1 MIQPGKY
8 DIVIQQNADFDLS
21 FKLEDS
27 SSDPFDLT
35 DATVESEVWTA
46 GKASKLVDFT
56 VTIDDAAN
64 GEFTLSLTETQ
75 TAGLTAGTAY
85 YDVRITTGTS
95 TYYWVRGIVTIQTGY
110 TE

>member
-1 MIQPGKY
+1 MIQPGQH

-21 FKLEDS
+21 FQLEDS

-35 DATVESEVWTA
+35 GATVESEVWTA

-56 VTIDDAAN
+56 VTVDDAAN
-64 GEFTLSLTETQ
+64 GEFTISLTEVQ
-75 TAGLTAGTAY
+75 TAALSAGTAY
-85 YDVRITTGTS
+85 YDVRVTTGSS
-95 TYYWVRGIVTIQTGY
+95 TYYWVRGLVTIETGY